1 MLPEVIDGNG
11 ELIGP
16 MSVPVLCKQVTALL
30 GWRLHLS
37 PEQRVVEDFVFV
49 LQLHTNSAAVAR
61 LELPPPTS
69 TVVALAA
76 DVPPRALAGINVR
89 RFA

>member
-30 GWRLHLS
+30 GWRLHLPS
-37 PEQRVVEDFVFV
+37 EQRIVEDFVSVF
-49 LQLHTNSAAVAR
+49 QLHTNSAAVGR
-61 LELPPPTS
+61 FEPPPPTS

-76 DVPPRALAGINVR
+76 DVPSRAFAGINAR
-89 RFA
+89 RFV